1 MEHQVAQIHVSGFG
15 RLREGRRRAGLT
27 LRYGASLRSAP
38 TQDVARANHEKPAE
52 AGSMATFP
60 PQTSS
65 PLRGDDRGEGENYH
79 YQQPGGRRR
88 RNQRSSE
95 HKPLTV

>member
-1 MEHQVAQIHVSGFG
+1 VAQIHVSGFG
-15 RLREGRRRAGLT
+15 RLRQGRRRAGLK
-27 LRYGASLRSAP
+27 S
-38 TQDVARANHEKPAE
+38 RANHEEPAE
-52 AGSMATFP
+52 AGSRPTLP

-65 PLRGDDRGEGENYH
+65 PLMGDDRGEGENYH
-79 YQQPGGRRR
+79 YHQPGGRRR